1 MRTTDF
7 CFSLPDYEYPC
18 FVSYRHLSEAYASPL
33 ADGLASTSC
42 LRSYSTNETGGS
54 GVSRRRIRFG
64 RLLKGWRAA

>member
-1 MRTTDF
+1 MRTADF

-33 ADGLASTSC
+33 ANGLASTMLLSQ
-42 LRSYSTNETGGS
+42 LTNETGGP

-64 RLLKGWRAA
+64 RLLLGWRAA